1 MPGVLLIDTAKARRP
16 RVVAA
21 LLAAA
26 LVELAATWPASAQ
39 TYPDRPITMIVPFAA
54 GGAADTNGRIVADAM
69 SKQLGQSV
77 IVENVGGAGGATGSA
92 RGMRANPDGYTIGLG
107 HMGTHA
113 AAVGINANLPYDPR
127 KDFEYLG
134 LVSTTPNI
142 VFVRKDFPA
151 ATLKDFITYAKAN
164 GDNLKFGHSGIGAAS
179 HITCI
184 LFFELIGVQPTY
196 VSYRG
201 FGQTINDILAGTID
215 GSCDLVASVSP
226 QVAAGT
232 VKAYVVAADDRS
244 PAVPDVPTAAEAG
257 LPEFKADT
265 WTGLYAPK
273 GTPAAVLAKLR
284 EAVAKSLETE
294 QVQKRLGDIGAAVP
308 KPEQRGG
315 DYMQT
320 LVVRDVERWSAI
332 LKKAGVSAQ

>member
-1 MPGVLLIDTAKARRP
+1 MPGVFPMERAKACCRR
-16 RVVAA
+16 AA
-21 LLAAA
+21 AAA
-26 LVELAATWPASAQ
+26 LVAALVEFAVAWPAGAQ
-39 TYPDRPITMIVPFAA
+39 TFPDRAITMIVPFAA
-54 GGAADTNGRIVADAM
+54 GGAADTNGRIIADAM

-77 IVENVGGAGGATGSA
+77 VVENVGGAGGATGSA

-151 ATLKDFITYAKAN
+151 ANLKEFIAAAKAS
-164 GDNLKFGHSGIGAAS
+164 GDKLKFGHSGIGAAS

-184 LFFELIGVQPTY
+184 LFFELIGTQPTY

-273 GTPAAVLAKLR
+273 GTPAAILAKLR
-284 EAVAKSLETE
+284 EAVAKSLETDL
-294 QVQKRLGDIGAAVP
+294 VQKRLGDIGAAVP
-308 KPEQRGG
+308 KPDQRGG
-315 DYMQT
+315 DYMQS
-320 LVVRDVERWSAI
+320 LVAREVERWSAI
-332 LKKAGVSAQ
+332 LKKAGV